1 MDSSTTPTPGTSA
14 NRELTELAIS
24 QERLRRALE
33 GSRLAL
39 WDLNLQ
45 TGTCYLSEAWSVLL
59 GGPAVET
66 NTTSEELMT
75 CVPPEDAVIIAQ
87 AMQRVFKGDS
97 ETYAVEHRVRR
108 YDGETVWIHSEGR
121 AAQRDENGR
130 VLRVIGTNRDI
141 TQARRIE
148 HELRVARDA
157 ADAANQAKSTFLAT
171 MSHEIRTPLNGI
183 VGLTKLLLD
192 DSLGATA
199 RQHAQLI
206 DGSAQALLALVN
218 DVLDVSKIEAG
229 QMEIEHVTFNVHE
242 LVQEMCTLY
251 RLRASEKSLLFRFHM
266 DPEVP
271 RYVSADPGRVRQ
283 ILGNLLGNALK
294 FTSTGWIGLHVGA
307 EPTQDGGNLLKFV
320 VRDTGVGM
328 AEDVQAKLFTPFM
341 QADSS
346 TSRKYGGSGLGLSI
360 VQQLCRLMDG
370 RVSVHSAPGK
380 GSRFAVTLPVAVGA
394 SDHASSWFDEL
405 PAAVPVRIL
414 VAEDNTTNQVVAL
427 GMLRKLGYTDVSVA
441 DNGAKALEMARDNS
455 FDVILMDCHMPEL
468 DGYEATGKLREA
480 GCASVIIAMTA
491 NAIKGDRERC
501 LAAGMDDYLTKP
513 IALRGLGEILAA
525 WTARRTRSSAASRST
540 LPPSEPKPA
549 MIFNA
554 EDLRARYGNDQELM
568 TVSIDSFV
576 GTTPKILSRLG
587 QAIAAQDRDTVR
599 MLAHS
604 AKGSGSMVC
613 AEAYSEVAGSMEEGA
628 ASLPFQDLYAR
639 QARLRHAFQAFCQA
653 SSVQQVT
660 TLQDSMPPDTA
671 SNESTE
677 SLPGVG
683 A

>member
-1 MDSSTTPTPGTSA
+1 MDSSTLPTPGTATS
-14 NRELTELAIS
+14 ELTALAIS

-45 TGTCYLSEAWSVLL
+45 TGQCYLSETWSVLL

-66 NTTSEELMT
+66 NITADELMS
-75 CVPPEDAVIIAQ
+75 CVPPEDALIIAQ
-87 AMQRVFKGDS
+87 AIKRVFKGDS

-108 YDGETVWIHSEGR
+108 YDGEIVWIHSEGR
-121 AAQRDENGR
+121 AFQRDADGR
-130 VLRVIGTNRDI
+130 VLRIIGTNRDI

-148 HELRVARDA
+148 HELRLARDA

-242 LVQEMCTLY
+242 LVQEICTLY

-307 EPTQDGGNLLKFV
+307 EPTPDGGNLLKFV

-328 AEDVQAKLFTPFM
+328 PEDVQAKLFTPFM

-380 GSRFAVTLPVAVGA
+380 GSRFAVTVPVAVGA

-441 DNGAKALEMARDNS
+441 DDGAKALEMARDNQY
-455 FDVILMDCHMPEL
+455 DVILMDCHMPEL

-513 IALRGLGEILAA
+513 IALRGLGEILAS
-525 WTARRTRSSAASRST
+525 WTSRRTRSGNTTRST
-540 LPPSEPKPA
+540 MPPPSTKQA
-549 MIFNA
+549 MVFNA

-568 TVSIDSFV
+568 TVSIDTFV

-604 AKGSGSMVC
+604 AKGSGAMVC

-653 SSVQQVT
+653 STVQQATVA
-660 TLQDSMPPDTA
+660 QDTGGSSMD
-671 SNESTE
+671 STQQE